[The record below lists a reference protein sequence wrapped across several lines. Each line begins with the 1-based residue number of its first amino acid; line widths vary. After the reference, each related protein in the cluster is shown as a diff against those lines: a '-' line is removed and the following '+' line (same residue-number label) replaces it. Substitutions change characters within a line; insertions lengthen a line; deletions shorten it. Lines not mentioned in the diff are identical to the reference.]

1 MKLTKYDK
9 KAVGDTTHMKLVE
22 NKTHFGP
29 VSEDKVAKAKA
40 AQLSAAANKVRL
52 MADFTVKI
60 SKDPTE
66 ETESR
71 SNARSLLFIEI
82 GSSPLEI
89 AESAVYIMQAWDI
102 KYGDEGTPDYTKKL
116 SAALAARAEAYRT
129 LGINPSSGTKPNLS
143 ADQRLVYNSIVGPT
157 GFDYYEYHLA
167 FKIDGQKK
175 FARSKTYRSLRP
187 LDISR
192 MLSNLSIEANRLKN
206 DIDLRSRQNN

>member
-71 SNARSLLFIEI
+71 SNARSLLFTEI

-129 LGINPSSGTKPNLS
+129 LGINPSSGVKPNLS